1 MPDIA
6 DQLDAAIGHA
16 PPDGPALD
24 QTLDQT
30 LDRTLALGRRAL
42 RRRRLAYGVGA
53 VATALVIGGTA
64 WAVSP
69 GDSAAT
75 RSEDPGFGDRSANAT
90 PSQPT
95 RAADDDG
102 ADPAGEVPWVGPDAA
117 RLDRRGELEIR
128 PGWTMVRRID
138 EVNGPGTVGLEVTKG
153 DRRQWFLF
161 GTGMTIS
168 SLHAP
173 SEGYA
178 TFQEWVDIN
187 GPLIEGANGGGD
199 DDTDGAGDWPGE
211 PRDDLVRFVP
221 RHVSSARG
229 LVAVSDDVTVVDQ
242 VYNPEIGDSFAPPAD
257 TGAAEVRK
265 GDRSFYVVARRP
277 DDVIAVPTDVAARK
291 YGIDDLEAFLDFA
304 RDRYAEGGG
313 GLL

>member
-16 PPDGPALD
+16 PPDAPA
-24 QTLDQT
+24 LDQT
-30 LDRTLALGRRAL
+30 LDRTLARGRRAL
-42 RRRRLAYGVGA
+42 RRRRLVYGVGA

-64 WAVSP
+64 WVVSP

-75 RSEDPGFGDRSANAT
+75 RSEDPGFGERSASAA

-95 RAADDDG
+95 RSAA
-102 ADPAGEVPWVGPDAA
+102 EVPWVAPDAA

-128 PGWTMVRRID
+128 PGWTLVRRID

-187 GPLIEGANGGGD
+187 GPLIEGTDGGGD
-199 DDTDGAGDWPGE
+199 EDTDGAGDWPGE

-277 DDVIAVPTDVAARK
+277 ADVIAVPTDVAERK